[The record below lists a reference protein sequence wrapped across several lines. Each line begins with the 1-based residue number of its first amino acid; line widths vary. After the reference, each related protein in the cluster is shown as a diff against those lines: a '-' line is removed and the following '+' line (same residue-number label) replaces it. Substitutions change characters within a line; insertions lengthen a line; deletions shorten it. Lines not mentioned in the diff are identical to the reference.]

1 LYLAMRPVSPTR
13 SFPVL
18 VDGSATHL
26 YIRLGSMK
34 KKTIIGVIITA
45 GLVVG
50 LLKAVPPG
58 EVLPYLRATRPFY
71 FALACLLNFGTI
83 FLRAR
88 RWQILVSAV
97 RRVPFLSTF
106 RMLTVGLAVNSVV
119 PLRAGEAVR
128 SYSMAVRTGIGKR
141 ESVSTVLL
149 DKSFD
154 AISFGILLLLAT
166 RFFRHPSWTSVST
179 YGFFLSSIALVVS
192 IPLVAWLGRSVKD
205 RPREHFGSELQ
216 HKIAVKLEPLSRGYA
231 SLTPWA
237 SIRSG
242 TLSLAAWGFQ
252 FAVAVVAAR
261 AVGVELPLSGL
272 VMAVFA
278 VNAASTFPLTPAN
291 VGVFQIAF
299 LVTLSAYGAERSSS
313 LAAATVFQTAM
324 VVPVTLLGL
333 LLLHRGSRPSEKEY
347 RNG

>member
-1 LYLAMRPVSPTR
+1 MAALL
-13 SFPVL
+13 
-18 VDGSATHL
+18 
-26 YIRLGSMK
+26 
-34 KKTIIGVIITA
+34 
-45 GLVVG
+45 VG

-58 EVLPYLRATRPFY
+58 EVLPHLRATKPLY

-83 FLRAR
+83 VLRAR

-97 RRVPFLSTF
+97 KRVPFLSTF
-106 RMLTVGLAVNSVV
+106 KMLTVGLAVNSVV

-128 SYSMAVRTGIGKR
+128 SYSMAGEAGIGKR
-141 ESVSTVLL
+141 ESASTVLL

-154 AISFGILLLLAT
+154 AITFGLLLLVAT
-166 RFFRHPSWTSVST
+166 RVLRHPSWTSVST
-179 YGFFLSSIALVVS
+179 YGFLFSSIALVIS

-205 RPREHFGSELQ
+205 RPREHFASDFQ
-216 HKIAVKLEPLSRGYA
+216 HRIAVKLEPLSRGYA
-231 SLTPWA
+231 LLTPWA
-237 SIRSG
+237 SISSG

-252 FAVAVVAAR
+252 FAVAYLAAR
-261 AVGVELPLSGL
+261 AVGPGFPLSGL
-272 VMAVFA
+272 AMAVFA

-299 LVTLSAYGAERSSS
+299 LVTLSAYGVDRASC

-333 LLLHRGSRPSEKEY
+333 VFLQRGSLPRASDREKH
-347 RNG
+347 GSSVSDG